1 MRDSLSNLF
10 SYLFMV
16 TISIAAITLFAAL
29 IIFFRSFTMETG
41 RTEEELGFTFLYVFI
56 ASCILSPL
64 FLYLSNRL
72 DKYKRPTD
80 DL

>member
-1 MRDSLSNLF
+1 MRDSLSNVF
-10 SYLFMV
+10 SYMFMV
-16 TISIAAITLFAAL
+16 TVSIAAITLFAAL
-29 IIFFRSFTMETG
+29 VILFRSFTMEID
-41 RTEEELGFTFLYVFI
+41 RTEEEIGFTFLYAFI
-56 ASCILSPL
+56 VSCILSPL

>member
-1 MRDSLSNLF
+1 M
-10 SYLFMV
+10 FMV
-16 TISIAAITLFAAL
+16 TVSIAAITLFAAL
-29 IIFFRSFTMETG
+29 IILFRSFTMEIG
-41 RTEEELGFTFLYVFI
+41 RAEEEIGFTFLYAFI
-56 ASCILSPL
+56 ASCILSPI